1 MICGVL
7 KHTLRNSGRRKVRG
21 MPDEIEE
28 IAERLE
34 RAADRYHNAADFQ
47 SKTDSLNASAQVRR
61 ARSAM
66 EARQI
71 EEAFLRSHPPDGGP
85 GDLAGNAGC
94 LGGWLGGGRRTV
106 ASSGPWRSTTARSG
120 WAYRPGM
127 IRGSLMSGR
136 YNNLT
141 VHQAIAR
148 HTPPGYDP
156 QTYAAS
162 VTSALGIAGGAV
174 LGALAAAQV
183 AALADAIERDPNW
196 QKAPPPPPL
205 GSATDTTG
213 DWDASMSTGDFQNRY
228 DEAPGAR
235 TTSGSGA
242 GGGWSDVSGGGDF
255 GTAAPSDNS

>member
-1 MICGVL
+1 
-7 KHTLRNSGRRKVRG
+7 
-21 MPDEIEE
+21 MPDEIED

-34 RAADRYHNAADFQ
+34 RAADRYHNAADFR
-47 SKTDSLNASAQVRR
+47 SKTDALNAATQVRR

-66 EARQI
+66 EAQQI
-71 EEAFLRSHPPDGGP
+71 EEAFLRAHPPDGGA

-120 WAYRPGM
+120 WSYRPGM

-156 QTYAAS
+156 QAYATS

-183 AALADAIERDPNW
+183 AALADAIEGDPNW
-196 QKAPPPPPL
+196 QKGPL
-205 GSATDTTG
+205 GSAADTTG
-213 DWDASMSTGDFQNRY
+213 TWDDSSRSSADFANRY

-235 TTSGSGA
+235 TTSGSDA
-242 GGGWSDVSGGGDF
+242 GGAWSDVSGGGDF